1 MVKTAF
7 SNTISFLIDCVS
19 YVFHFFSQN
28 EFLSIVLGSFIFLFF
43 LNILVSIINSRG
55 KTNIIKP
62 LQIFRLLPLKFFNIF
77 GIKSRG
83 IQPIFIKSIS
93 AVNSRPIIG
102 LSSGRVFSIPTYRL
116 VGSWSS
122 VNPISVPG
130 VRGLSSTCIEGIGST
145 PVRSNASGNFSFDS
159 SYNLGSSLGSLNSS
173 NKAQK
178 EKELQIQAAEAEKQQ
193 ADKEHWDYQH
203 LLNNS
208 SGQAKKEIKQAWI
221 DKHRDKYKS

>member
-7 SNTISFLIDCVS
+7 SNTISFLIDCLS

-28 EFLSIVLGSFIFLFF
+28 EFLSIVLGSFIFLLF
-43 LNILVSIINSRG
+43 LDILVSIINSRG

-93 AVNSRPIIG
+93 VVNSRPVIG

-145 PVRSNASGNFSFDS
+145 PVRSNASGNFSYFS
-159 SYNLGSSLGSLNSS
+159 STVDISKRIASDYN
-173 NKAQK
+173 KK
-178 EKELQIQAAEAEKQQ
+178 Q
-193 ADKEHWDYQH
+193 ADKEYWEYRDELH
-203 LLNNS
+203 NS
-208 SGQAKKEIKQAWI
+208 TGYLARKEIKQEYI
-221 DKHRDKYKS
+221 DKQLNKKKKKKS